1 MAEKILEAKKRVLG
15 TKGDLNQLRRD
26 GFVPGVYYSKG
37 KEQINFSV
45 EEVVLN
51 KLVYTA
57 ATNVIQLTFEGEE
70 ALGTIIKDVQFDPV
84 TDRIVHFD
92 LQGLTLGQVLQLEI
106 PIYFV
111 GSAVGVKEG
120 GILQEQLHKLEVECL
135 PRHIPQNLEVDV
147 TDLNVGDS
155 IHVSDL
161 DFENIK
167 IITNGEATV
176 AAVVLPR
183 AEEVEEEDDADVVDT
198 GEPVQPEV
206 IGKDKAEDE

>member
-37 KEQINFSV
+37 KEQINFAV

-51 KLVYTA
+51 KLVFTA

-135 PRHIPQNLEVDV
+135 PRHIPQNLEIDV
-147 TDLNVGDS
+147 TELNIGDS

-161 DFENIK
+161 EFENIK